1 VSQAGIFAHTIRA
14 EWLRIWSVRSSWT
27 LAGVTALAV
36 IGFGAM
42 AAQTDPAS
50 VTPGSTAWD
59 AGQSSGMFA
68 LFGIL
73 ALTVVTAT
81 ADYSTGGIVPT
92 LQWTPRRGVLFTARC
107 IAIVAA
113 TISLGV
119 VVTTAASLTAQVFL
133 PLGLPATDGLKTLG
147 GLALIF
153 GCGALMSVGWGF
165 LLRSTAGALVL
176 VIALVMVLPFLLAQ
190 LGYDWSTTLSEHLP
204 GSSALFLIFGEGPS
218 DTMTA
223 TSARTT
229 LTLWASGAV
238 LLGAWRFL
246 QTDANR

>member
-1 VSQAGIFAHTIRA
+1 MSRIEVFADTTRA
-14 EWLRIWSVRSSWT
+14 EWLRIWSVRSSWI
-27 LAGVTALAV
+27 LAGITALAV

-81 ADYSTGGIVPT
+81 ADYGTGGIVPT

-107 IAIVAA
+107 LAVVVA
-113 TISLGV
+113 TVGLGV
-119 VVTTAASLTAQVFL
+119 LGAAAASVTADAFL
-133 PLGLPATDGLKTLG
+133 PLGLPVSDGLSMLA
-147 GLALIF
+147 GLAFIF
-153 GCGALMSVGWGF
+153 ACGSLMSVGWSL

-176 VIALVMVLPFLLAQ
+176 VIALVMVLPLLLAQ
-190 LGYDWSTTLSEHLP
+190 LGYGWSTTVSEYLP
-204 GSSALFLIFGEGPS
+204 GSGALFLIFGEGPS
-218 DTMTA
+218 DTMTVA
-223 TSARTT
+223 SARIT
-229 LTLWASGAV
+229 LAVWAAAALS
-238 LLGAWRFL
+238 LGAWRL
-246 QTDANR
+246 LRTDANR